1 MITYILLALLNGV
14 IVGASRAI
22 NSRLSMYVGTFK
34 ASFYNHVVGFIFL
47 TLLTIGVIALGKF
60 QFPNI
65 TNLPLYG
72 YLGGVF
78 GALQVAVGSYV
89 FHRIGAMK
97 TVLLVISGQMISGVI
112 IGYRNVNL
120 ISTLGQF
127 LGIAIIIFGVYLAN
141 ASYARRHKDISEKL
155 KSE

>member
-1 MITYILLALLNGV
+1 
-14 IVGASRAI
+14 
-22 NSRLSMYVGTFK
+22 
-34 ASFYNHVVGFIFL
+34 
-47 TLLTIGVIALGKF
+47 
-60 QFPNI
+60 
-65 TNLPLYG
+65 
-72 YLGGVF
+72 
-78 GALQVAVGSYV
+78 
-89 FHRIGAMK
+89 MK

>member
-72 YLGGVF
+72 
-78 GALQVAVGSYV
+78 
-89 FHRIGAMK
+89 
-97 TVLLVISGQMISGVI
+97 
-112 IGYRNVNL
+112 
-120 ISTLGQF
+120 
-127 LGIAIIIFGVYLAN
+127 
-141 ASYARRHKDISEKL
+141 
-155 KSE
+155 